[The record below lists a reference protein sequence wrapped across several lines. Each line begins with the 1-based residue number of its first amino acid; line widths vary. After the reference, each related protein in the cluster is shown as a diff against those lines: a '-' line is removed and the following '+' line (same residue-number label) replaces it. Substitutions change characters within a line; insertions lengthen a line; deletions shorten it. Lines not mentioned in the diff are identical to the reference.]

1 MTDPVALP
9 LRDIH
14 LPADVS
20 WWPPALGWWALLSI
34 VLLLLA
40 LALFFHRRRQR
51 RLRSAVS
58 LARQELARIEARYA
72 ESRDAKHCAQSLS
85 ILLRRLCVSVFPRA
99 DAAGLTG
106 AQWLTFLEDI
116 LPGQVFSGNAARA
129 LLEAPY
135 SKRVAEDAIAPLLAF
150 CSDWIE
156 ALARSGKAHG

>member
-1 MTDPVALP
+1 M
-9 LRDIH
+9 
-14 LPADVS
+14 
-20 WWPPALGWWALLSI
+20 
-34 VLLLLA
+34 
-40 LALFFHRRRQR
+40 
-51 RLRSAVS
+51 
-58 LARQELARIEARYA
+58 IEAKYA
-72 ESRDAKHCAQSLS
+72 KSRDAKHCAQSLS

-135 SKRVAEDAIAPLLAF
+135 SKQVPEDAVAPLLAF